1 MAIVPAVNPP
11 RRLRVSGSP
20 AIQRRAHRRQ
30 CTLAL
35 HLGYELCD
43 PRIHAL
49 ERPGVR
55 LFFRRQ
61 PALAAEPTAAACL
74 AATSATQVADQIAG
88 SIAASAQ
95 EAYRDPP
102 TVGATIPPD
111 PDNGFAAQDQA
122 HLLPAAVAPRRT
134 PRPSPISLIDATT
147 IGHPATIWHSAEQ
160 SCRRHG
166 SRPAATA
173 VGKHAKA
180 AIRARNRRTVR
191 RRTRAAARQVC
202 RPCRSATARTPSAAD
217 QGPR

>member
-35 HLGYELCD
+35 HLGYDLCD

-95 EAYRDPP
+95 EAYE
-102 TVGATIPPD
+102 IH
-111 PDNGFAAQDQA
+111 Q
-122 HLLPAAVAPRRT
+122 
-134 PRPSPISLIDATT
+134 
-147 IGHPATIWHSAEQ
+147 
-160 SCRRHG
+160 
-166 SRPAATA
+166 
-173 VGKHAKA
+173 
-180 AIRARNRRTVR
+180 
-191 RRTRAAARQVC
+191 
-202 RPCRSATARTPSAAD
+202 
-217 QGPR
+217 